1 MSTVRYVKRQAVH
14 SMFVVIIFLFCSA
27 DATFQHMFVVYAT
40 GQYIGAPNENGGVC
54 ETVTFQ
60 QSCK

>member
-1 MSTVRYVKRQAVH
+1 
-14 SMFVVIIFLFCSA
+14 MFFVIIFLFCLA